1 MELQKQSYHQLAG
14 LARELAQV
22 RQKRRVA
29 KDTVSRTE
37 PVVAWLEANRP
48 VVKSLERLLGDLRKA
63 EKRLENRVYIPQ
75 EQNGR
80 RQDPMTMTNAEIVA
94 DYRQA
99 KNKRAQIKIL
109 ADLNATGMSVIK
121 EILRDAGEVLPRA
134 PLDGAQIEAL
144 YKHGLS
150 DEKIAKEM
158 GCSPG
163 SIANW
168 RKRNGGLPPN
178 GSRAAEP
185 SASGGLPDVCRQI
198 YAILTALPAG
208 SSEATRAAAC
218 ELCRCLLWDEMVRNG
233 IGLTSNESARADSP

>member
-1 MELQKQSYHQLAG
+1 
-14 LARELAQV
+14 
-22 RQKRRVA
+22 
-29 KDTVSRTE
+29 
-37 PVVAWLEANRP
+37 
-48 VVKSLERLLGDLRKA
+48 
-63 EKRLENRVYIPQ
+63 
-75 EQNGR
+75 
-80 RQDPMTMTNAEIVA
+80 MTMTNAEIVA

-99 KNKRAQIKIL
+99 KDKRPQIKIL

-144 YKHGLS
+144 YKRGLS

-158 GCSPG
+158 GCSLG

-185 SASGGLPDVCRQI
+185 SASGGLPDVFQRI
-198 YAILTALPAG
+198 DAILSALPAG
-208 SSEATRAAAC
+208 SSEDTRAAAC
-218 ELCRCLLWDEMVRNG
+218 DLARCLLWDEMVRHG
-233 IGLTSNESARADSP
+233 TGPASNELWGHNSA